1 MSFVLPYNQPK
12 WLLVIYTQEWLRT
25 AGQSEERR
33 ETGQPWDALDMG
45 RAASC
50 CQGTIITRH
59 ATQQTT
65 QQINKCE
72 AANSVFLFPQ
82 PSFLQA
88 MSEPMRVT
96 PRSIPQSESTHFR
109 AITGDGMVESHGSD
123 VYVPDL
129 RVEEATSAAAVDVDV
144 EAISAAAHLIT
155 DLEEAGR
162 HSPGAHAISKTDSP
176 SKRKGIKQNALLW

>member
-1 MSFVLPYNQPK
+1 M
-12 WLLVIYTQEWLRT
+12 
-25 AGQSEERR
+25 
-33 ETGQPWDALDMG
+33 
-45 RAASC
+45 
-50 CQGTIITRH
+50 
-59 ATQQTT
+59 
-65 QQINKCE
+65 
-72 AANSVFLFPQ
+72 
-82 PSFLQA
+82 
-88 MSEPMRVT
+88 T

-176 SKRKGIKQNALLW
+176 SKRKGIKQNALL